1 MMERIMTENILEE
14 AIRTLLQAVGEDPER
29 PGLRRTPARVAQMY
43 DEILAGYRVDPAE
56 LTAVSLYNDAYD
68 EMIIVKDIEF
78 FSMCEHHLLPFFG
91 RAHVAYVPQ
100 NKIIG
105 LSNVPRIVDMFARRL
120 QLQERM
126 TQQIAQT
133 LADILEPQGLGVIVE
148 GAHLC
153 AMMRGVQKEQ
163 ARLMTSAMLGSFK
176 TNPATRQE
184 FLTLLK
190 IGS

>member
-1 MMERIMTENILEE
+1 MTENILEE

-184 FLTLLK
+184 FLALLK
-190 IGS
+190 IGG